1 LSGLAIALCAVVCV
15 PASAGRQA
23 RTSAIRTPHL
33 NVLHRSSRDASGFVF
48 IAPKEGSGRHGPEIV
63 DDRGRP
69 VWFHPVPD
77 AASDFR
83 VQRYQGSPVL
93 TWSQGIVPESVE
105 VIEDS
110 AYHVVATV
118 RAGNGLQ
125 VDMHEFLLTPQG
137 TALVTISHPVPYD
150 LSSLG
155 GPKDGMVIDGV
166 VEEIEVATGRVLFE
180 WHSLAHVPLD
190 ESHSP
195 VPQDE
200 PYDYFHLNAVN
211 LDDDGNLLISGRHT
225 WTVYKVDR
233 HTGQILW
240 RLGGKH
246 SDFTL
251 GPGVAFAWQHN
262 PLPAGTGTLRI
273 FDNENNG
280 EPGGRV
286 MAQSRVIW
294 VHLNTATMN
303 ATLVKEITHP
313 GGLSVP
319 SQGNAQALDN
329 GDTFVGWGQLGR
341 VSEFDPAGKLIFDA
355 TLGGGNNTY
364 RGYRFQW
371 NGRPETR
378 PTASARYKGHRKTVV
393 EAVWN
398 GATAVA
404 RWRILAGRG
413 AKRLRPVRTV
423 RWSGLDTT
431 AVIRGRPREIEVV
444 ALDAQGS
451 VLATSKPVRPRT

>member
-1 LSGLAIALCAVVCV
+1 VVSV
-15 PASAGRQA
+15 PASGGRQT
-23 RTSAIRTPHL
+23 RTSAIRTPRL
-33 NVLHRSSRDASGFVF
+33 NVLHRSSRDASGYIF

-69 VWFHPVPD
+69 VWFHRVPD

-93 TWSQGIVPESVE
+93 TWWQGIVPESVG

-110 AYHVVATV
+110 SYHVVATV

-125 VDMHEFLLTPQG
+125 ADMHEFLLTPQG
-137 TALVTISHPVPYD
+137 TALVTISNPVPYD

-155 GPKDGMVIDGV
+155 GPNDGMVIDGV
-166 VEEIEVATGRVLFE
+166 VEEIDVATGRVLFE
-180 WHSLAHVPLD
+180 WHSLDHVPVA

-246 SDFTL
+246 SDFTV
-251 GPGVAFAWQHN
+251 GSGVAFAWQHN
-262 PLPAGTGTLRI
+262 PLPAGTNTLRI

-294 VHLNTATMN
+294 VHLDTATMN

-341 VSEFDPAGKLIFDA
+341 VSEFDPGGKLIFDA
-355 TLGGGNNTY
+355 ALGSSNNTY

-371 NGRPETR
+371 IGRPETR
-378 PTASARYKGHRKTVV
+378 PTASARRKGHRKTVV
-393 EAVWN
+393 DAVWN
-398 GATAVA
+398 GATEVA
-404 RWRILAGRG
+404 GWRILAGRG
-413 AKRLRPVRTV
+413 AKRLRPVRTIA
-423 RWSGLDTT
+423 WSGLDTT

-444 ALDAQGS
+444 ALDAQGG
-451 VLATSKPVRPRT
+451 VLARSKPVRARS